1 MTIDTQIK
9 INNNPIQKQF
19 LRENSYWYKYL
30 NRNSK
35 YYSSF
40 LNDMKIKYKMTT
52 TDKINKAIDSIN
64 MLSEIIGSVENQTV
78 AVLAN
83 YDICDANYAFLTYVY
98 VH

>member
-52 TDKINKAIDSIN
+52 TDKINTAIDSIN
-64 MLSEIIGSVENQTV
+64 MLSNFLE
-78 AVLAN
+78 VLK
-83 YDICDANYAFLTYVY
+83 
-98 VH
+98 